1 MKKRIA
7 NGIELIFILVAFI
20 LLWIPCFE
28 VQHVDMLRYMPIET
42 SAAGIMKENG
52 HLNPVFVIF
61 AINALMCII
70 SIISK
75 PEHKDG
81 KMHIIMPIVL
91 FFYSVMTDLGEGKA
105 VSAGSDFVIA
115 KSNFPALIYLFCLAM
130 VIVISIA
137 KRSSII
143 VGLPSK
149 KEKEKVVINTVK
161 ESTAADELIK
171 YKELLDSGAITQ
183 EEFDEKKS
191 KLLNS

>member
-7 NGIELIFILVAFI
+7 NGAELIFMLAAFI

-28 VQHVDMLRYMPIET
+28 IQHIDMLRDMPIET
-42 SAAGIMKENG
+42 NAVGIMRENG
-52 HLNPVFVIF
+52 HMIPVFIIF

-70 SIISK
+70 SIVSK

-105 VSAGSDFVIA
+105 VSPNSPFVISE
-115 KSNFPALIYLFCLAM
+115 SNFPVLIYLFCLAM

-171 YKELLDSGAITQ
+171 YKELLDSGTITQ